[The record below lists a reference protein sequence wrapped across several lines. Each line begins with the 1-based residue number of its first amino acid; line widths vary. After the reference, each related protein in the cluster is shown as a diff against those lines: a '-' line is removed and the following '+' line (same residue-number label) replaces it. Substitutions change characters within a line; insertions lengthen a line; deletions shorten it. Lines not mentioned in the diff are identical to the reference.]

1 MADYNSDHN
10 NNNSNNSRSDMT
22 ASQRDLDDLHRK
34 FDEHYAERMDRIE
47 KKLNQLTDAVVSIA
61 RAEEKITVLIE
72 DTREIK
78 EALSNNIQ
86 RIHQLEI
93 DNEKTKSSL
102 KNLGMIFWTAVS
114 AVTTVVV
121 AIVISNYGI

>member
-10 NNNSNNSRSDMT
+10 NNKGNKSRSDMT

-78 EALSNNIQ
+78 EALANNIQ

-93 DNEKTKSSL
+93 DNEKNKSSL
-102 KNLGMIFWTAVS
+102 KNLGMFFWTAVS

-121 AIVISNYGI
+121 AIIISNHGL

>member
-1 MADYNSDHN
+1 MVDRDQQDNRYNPN
-10 NNNSNNSRSDMT
+10 RENIT

-61 RAEEKITVLIE
+61 RAEEKIAVLIE

-78 EALSNNIQ
+78 ETLNTNIN

-93 DNEKTKSSL
+93 DNERNKSSL
-102 KNLGMIFWTAVS
+102 KNLGMFFWTTVS
-114 AVTTVVV
+114 AITTVVV
-121 AIVISNYGI
+121 AIVISRYGI

>member
-1 MADYNSDHN
+1 MSERMHH
-10 NNNSNNSRSDMT
+10 NSNNNDRREDVT

-61 RAEEKITVLIE
+61 RAEEKIAVLIE

-78 EALSNNIQ
+78 ESLNKNIQ

-93 DNEKTKSSL
+93 DNEKNKTSL
-102 KNLGMIFWTAVS
+102 KTLGTFFWTALS
-114 AVTTVVV
+114 AVSTVVV
-121 AIVISNYGI
+121 AFLISYYGV

>member
-1 MADYNSDHN
+1 MADSTN
-10 NNNSNNSRSDMT
+10 NNENKSRAEMT

-61 RAEEKITVLIE
+61 RAEEKIAVLIE

-78 EALSNNIQ
+78 EALNSNIH

-93 DNEKTKSSL
+93 DNEKNKSSL
-102 KNLGMIFWTAVS
+102 KNLGMFFWTAVS
-114 AVTTVVV
+114 AITTVVV
-121 AIVISNYGI
+121 AIIISNHGL